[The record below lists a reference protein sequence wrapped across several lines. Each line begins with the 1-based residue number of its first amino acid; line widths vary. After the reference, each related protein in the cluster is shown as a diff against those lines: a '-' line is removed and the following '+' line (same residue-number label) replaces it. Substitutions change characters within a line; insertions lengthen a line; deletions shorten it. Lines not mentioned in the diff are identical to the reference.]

1 MTLKFNGAYTQA
13 LISAGL
19 NQEQAHIYE
28 VLLQRGTR
36 LAGQLPKVL
45 GLSRPY
51 VYKLLDELIEMGLVV
66 KEDPPGKPAQ
76 FLPAHPFA
84 IRELIRRRQEDVE
97 TAKETVDGVLAALVS
112 DFSHVS
118 KVPGVRILVGDEGLE
133 TVNTDIR
140 KDRNNVRFIRSTLN
154 PGSHERMERN
164 TRHIEG
170 AVKLG
175 IHTRI
180 IGPVPDHVPANE
192 LPARDKARLVERRVL
207 APEFGPLPARV
218 LIYGNKVALTSYEET
233 IMTTLI
239 ENEGIATTLGSMF
252 ELIWNSSKKL
262 EEA

>member
-1 MTLKFNGAYTQA
+1 MTLKFNGVHTQA
-13 LISAGL
+13 LIAAGL
-19 NQEQAHIYE
+19 SQEQAHVYE

-36 LAGQLPKVL
+36 QAGQLPKVL

-51 VYKLLDELIEMGLVV
+51 VYKILDELIELGLVL

-76 FLPAHPFA
+76 FLPAHPFV
-84 IRELIRRRQEDVE
+84 IRELARKHQEEANV
-97 TAKETVDGVLAALVS
+97 AKETVESALSSLVS
-112 DFSHVS
+112 DFTKVA

-133 TVNTDIR
+133 IVNEDIR

-154 PGSHERMERN
+154 PSSHERMERN
-164 TRHIEG
+164 ARHIEA

-180 IGPVPDHVPANE
+180 IGPVPDHVPRNE

-207 APEFGPLPARV
+207 APEFGPLPARM
-218 LIYGNKVALTSYEET
+218 LIYGDKVALTAYEET

-252 ELIWNSSKKL
+252 ELIWNSSRKL
-262 EEA
+262 EEV